1 MFAFITTKPKK
12 DTAFSRFFREASSR
26 EKKKVFTIVI
36 QKATE
41 DQRKIF
47 GKKYSTKPL

>member
-1 MFAFITTKPKK
+1 MFAFMTTKPKK
-12 DTAFSRFFREASSR
+12 DTAFSRFFREASSG
-26 EKKKVFTIVI
+26 EKKKVFTMVI

-47 GKKYSTKPL
+47 NGKYTAKSL